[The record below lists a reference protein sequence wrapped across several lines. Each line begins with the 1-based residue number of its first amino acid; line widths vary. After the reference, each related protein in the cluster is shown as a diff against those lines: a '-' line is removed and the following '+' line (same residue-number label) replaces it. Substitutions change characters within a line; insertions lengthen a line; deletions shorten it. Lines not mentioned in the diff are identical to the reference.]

1 MTASAEFTQYVRK
14 PAVDATESEC
24 SAMDFSLNE
33 EQQAIRDTCREFA
46 EQEIKPRAEEM
57 DRTGQFPYA
66 LIKHMGELGLL
77 GLPFPEKYGG
87 AGADFLSY
95 CLAIEE
101 ISRGDVSVGI
111 TMEAHTSLGTT
122 PFYLFGSEAQKQRY
136 LPPLASGQQLWAFGL
151 TEPEA
156 GSDSGGTA
164 TRATLRDG
172 SWHINGS
179 KAFITNA
186 GTDITGGVTITAVT
200 GKLSNGRKEI
210 TNLIVPKGTPG
221 YVIGNLYKKMG
232 WKASDTR
239 PLSFED
245 CVIPAEDIL
254 GQPGDGFKQ
263 FMQIL
268 DAGRVAIAALSV
280 GLAQACLDEALNYA
294 KTRKQFGQPIG
305 KFQAIQFKL
314 ADMDTEIELA
324 RLMYYKAAWLHM
336 QGKPYTREASIAKLF
351 ASETARRAADQA
363 VQIHGG
369 YGFMDEYPVSR
380 YWRSVKVNEIGE
392 GTSEVQ
398 RIIIAKHLGC

>member
-1 MTASAEFTQYVRK
+1 
-14 PAVDATESEC
+14 
-24 SAMDFSLNE
+24 MDFTLND
-33 EQQAIRDTCREFA
+33 EQLAIRNTCREFA
-46 EQEIKPRAEEM
+46 EQEIKPIAERL
-57 DRTGQFPYA
+57 DATGEFPYE
-66 LIKHMGELGLL
+66 LVRQMSELGLF
-77 GLPFPEKYGG
+77 GLPFPEEYGG

-111 TMEAHTSLGTT
+111 TMEAHTSLGAT
-122 PFYLFGSEAQKQRY
+122 PFALFGTQKQKERY
-136 LPPLASGQQLWAFGL
+136 LIPLARGEQLWAFGL

-156 GSDSGGTA
+156 GSDSGGTQ
-164 TRATLRDG
+164 TRAILLG
-172 SWHINGS
+172 GQWHINGS

-186 GTDITGGVTITAVT
+186 GTDITGGVTITAMT
-200 GKLSNGRKEI
+200 GMLPNGCKEI
-210 TNLIVPKGTPG
+210 TNVIVPKNTPG
-221 YVIGNLYKKMG
+221 YVIGKPYKKMG

-239 PLSFED
+239 PLAFED
-245 CVIPAEDIL
+245 CVVPEQNIL
-254 GQPGDGFKQ
+254 GRRGDGFKQ

-280 GLAQACLDEALNYA
+280 GLAQACLDEALSYA
-294 KTRKQFGQPIG
+294 QQRKQFNQPIST
-305 KFQAIQFKL
+305 FQAIQFKL

-336 QGKPYTREASIAKLF
+336 QGKPYTREASMAKLF
-351 ASETARRAADQA
+351 ASETAKRAADQA

-398 RIIIAKHLGC
+398 RMVIAKHLLR

>member
-1 MTASAEFTQYVRK
+1 
-14 PAVDATESEC
+14 
-24 SAMDFSLNE
+24 MDFSLSE
-33 EQQAIRDTCREFA
+33 EQQAIKKTCRAFA
-46 EQEIKPRAEEM
+46 EQEIKPLAEEM

-66 LIKHMGELGLL
+66 LIKKMGELGLL

-87 AGADFLSY
+87 AGSDFLTY

-111 TMEAHTSLGTT
+111 TMEAHTSLGVT
-122 PFYLFGSEAQKQRY
+122 PFYLFGNEQQKQRY
-136 LPPLASGQQLWAFGL
+136 LPPLTSGQQLWSFGM

-156 GSDSGGTA
+156 GSDSGGTQ
-164 TRATLRDG
+164 TRAELRDG
-172 SWHINGS
+172 RWHINGS

-186 GTDITGGVTITAVT
+186 GTELSGGITITAVT
-200 GKLSNGRKEI
+200 GLRPDGHKEI
-210 TNLIVPKGTPG
+210 TNIIVPKETAG
-221 YVIGNLYKKMG
+221 YIIGNPYRKMG

-239 PLSFED
+239 PLTFED
-245 CVIPAEDIL
+245 CVIPAEDVL
-254 GQPGDGFKQ
+254 GQRGEGFKQ

-294 KTRKQFGQPIG
+294 QTRKQFGQPIS

-336 QGKPYTREASIAKLF
+336 EGKSFSREASMAKLF
-351 ASETARRAADQA
+351 ASEMAKRAADQA

-398 RIIIAKHLGC
+398 RMIIAKSLRC

>member
-1 MTASAEFTQYVRK
+1 
-14 PAVDATESEC
+14 
-24 SAMDFSLNE
+24 MDFSLNE
-33 EQQAIRDTCREFA
+33 EQLAIRNTCREFA

-57 DRTGQFPYA
+57 DLTGKFPYA
-66 LIKHMGELGLL
+66 LIKQMGELGLL

-95 CLAIEE
+95 CIAIEE

-122 PFYLFGSEAQKQRY
+122 PFYLFGSEEQKQRY
-136 LPPLASGQQLWAFGL
+136 MPALTSGEQLWAFGM

-156 GSDSGGTA
+156 GSDSGGTQ
-164 TRATLRDG
+164 TRAALRDG

-186 GTDITGGVTITAVT
+186 GTEISGGVTITAMT
-200 GKLSNGRKEI
+200 GTRPDGHKEI
-210 TNLIVPKGTPG
+210 TNIIIPKGTPG
-221 YVIGNLYKKMG
+221 YIIGKPYKKMG

-239 PLSFED
+239 PLTFED
-245 CVIPAEDIL
+245 CTVPAQDIL
-254 GQPGDGFKQ
+254 GQPGGGFKQ
-263 FMQIL
+263 FMETL
-268 DAGRVAIAALSV
+268 DSGRVAIAALSV
-280 GLAQACLDEALNYA
+280 GLAQACFDEAQSYA
-294 KTRKQFGQPIG
+294 QTRKQFGQPIN

-314 ADMDTEIELA
+314 ADMAMEIELA

-336 QGKPYTREASIAKLF
+336 QGKPYVREASMAKLF
-351 ASETARRAADQA
+351 ASETAKRAADQA

-380 YWRSVKVNEIGE
+380 YWRSVKINEIGE

-398 RIIIAKHLGC
+398 RMLIAKKLGC

>member
-1 MTASAEFTQYVRK
+1 
-14 PAVDATESEC
+14 
-24 SAMDFSLNE
+24 MDFSLNE
-33 EQQAIRDTCREFA
+33 EQLAIRATCREFA
-46 EQEIKPRAEEM
+46 EQEIKPRAEAM
-57 DRTGQFPYA
+57 DHSGKFPYDLVEA
-66 LIKHMGELGLL
+66 MGKLGLL
-77 GLPFPEKYGG
+77 GLPFPEEYGG

-95 CLAIEE
+95 CIAIEE

-111 TMEAHTSLGTT
+111 TMEAHTSLGAS
-122 PFYLFGSEAQKQRY
+122 PFYLFGSEEQKQRY
-136 LPPLASGQQLWAFGL
+136 LPTLASGQQLWAFGL

-156 GSDSGGTA
+156 GSDSGGTT
-164 TRATLRDG
+164 TRATLSNG
-172 SWHINGS
+172 HWHINGS

-186 GTDITGGVTITAVT
+186 GTEITGGVTITAVT
-200 GKLSNGRKEI
+200 GKQADGRKEI
-210 TNLIVPKGTPG
+210 TNIIVPKGTPG
-221 YVIGNLYKKMG
+221 YIIGNPYKKMG

-239 PLSFED
+239 PLTFED
-245 CVIPAEDIL
+245 CVIPANDIL

-268 DAGRVAIAALSV
+268 DAGRIAIAALSV
-280 GLAQACLDEALNYA
+280 GLAQACLDEALSYA
-294 KTRKQFGQPIG
+294 RTRKQFGQPIS

-336 QGKPYTREASIAKLF
+336 QGKPYTREASMAKLF
-351 ASETARRAADQA
+351 ASETAKRAADHA

-380 YWRSVKVNEIGE
+380 YWRSVKINEIGE

-398 RIIIAKHLGC
+398 RILIAKSLGC

>member
-1 MTASAEFTQYVRK
+1 
-14 PAVDATESEC
+14 
-24 SAMDFSLNE
+24 MDFSLNE
-33 EQQAIRDTCREFA
+33 EHLAIRDTCREFA
-46 EQEIKPRAEEM
+46 EQEIKPLAEKM
-57 DRTGQFPYA
+57 DQTGQFPYA
-66 LIKHMGELGLL
+66 LIKQMGELGLL
-77 GLPFPEKYGG
+77 GLPFPEEYSG

-122 PFYLFGSEAQKQRY
+122 PFYLFGSSAQKQQY
-136 LPPLASGQQLWAFGL
+136 LPLLASGQQLWSFGL

-156 GSDSGGTA
+156 GSDSGGTQTHA
-164 TRATLRDG
+164 VLRDG
-172 SWHINGS
+172 FWHINGS

-186 GTDITGGVTITAVT
+186 GTEMTGGVTITAVT
-200 GKLSNGRKEI
+200 GQLPDGHKEI
-210 TNLIVPKGTPG
+210 TNIIVPKNTPG
-221 YVIGNLYKKMG
+221 YTIGNAYKKMG

-239 PLSFED
+239 PLSFEE
-245 CVIPAEDIL
+245 CSIPEGDIL
-254 GQPGDGFKQ
+254 GHPGEGFKQ

-268 DAGRVAIAALSV
+268 DAGRIAIAALSV
-280 GLAQACLDEALNYA
+280 GLAQACLDEALSYA
-294 KTRKQFGQPIG
+294 RTRKQFGQPIS

-336 QGKPYTREASIAKLF
+336 QGKPYSREASMAKLF
-351 ASETARRAADQA
+351 ASETAKRAADQA

-398 RIIIAKHLGC
+398 RMIIAKHLGC